1 MKKSRVCGQ
10 TVTVEGAENSF
21 GKPKSRMT
29 LGINEYLDQ
38 KEEEFS
44 IHIFS
49 NLEEG
54 SRCQCQTTRPI
65 KKNDFVITGE

>member
-1 MKKSRVCGQ
+1 MCGQ
-10 TVTVEGAENSF
+10 TVTDEHEKDKVAENSF

-54 SRCQCQTTRPI
+54 SRCQCQAT
-65 KKNDFVITGE
+65 